1 MKILEPIKINITAV
15 KSHYGADIS
24 INSIKSDLELEGAV
38 VRGYTDGSSIVMEIS
53 GDIDLDQIEM
63 VFIDSGISD
72 IDAFIIDEVNYDAD
86 EFDEEDELLDENDE
100 FIPEYDEVDECGE
113 MDECGDYIPEYDE
126 VDECDDV
133 FESKNVR
140 FSKSLIESVK
150 NECKV
155 KKSRKMVNLAEALG
169 HTSKTNEKSLTLD
182 EVIDSMIGV
191 GLNESIAEKAI
202 AKAKQAR
209 LNSLKEFEDKLGQ
222 KRCFRILESL
232 RAESPFMYPD
242 VKINGV
248 RIAEYSINQLKGLQ
262 EKLNV
267 QISELER
274 KISLNEGDTAM
285 LEKELN
291 SKKTLQT
298 MLEDEL
304 TYRLAFEHN
313 VNEDEEKKNS
323 ELDSLSDSPK
333 AEDNEETPEEEEV
346 NPDKDEETEVSNIVI
361 TLANKEAAESLKSDL
376 VAAGVPEDVIVIE
389 AIETEDDE
397 EESDEDVVE
406 DTEDK
411 EDEEVAE
418 EKTEE
423 SASVSGS
430 KLNEDE
436 EAEAEETEES
446 EDEEA
451 EDAEES
457 EEETEETEDEAVKLI
472 LKDTDYVESL
482 VNVLEDTW
490 GLDREEFEEMIGGEI
505 VAETEDEDEDEDE
518 SEDSETSA
526 DDEEFDPDEIFKDL

>member
-406 DTEDK
+406 ETKDK

-446 EDEEA
+446 EEEEA
-451 EDAEES
+451 EDAEET
-457 EEETEETEDEAVKLI
+457 EEETEDEAVKLI